1 MSTTA
6 PHAAPLAPLVEPG
19 RELTTAELERYARHL
34 SLPGVGPE
42 GQRRLAEARVL
53 VVGAGGLGSPAL
65 LYLAAAG
72 VGTIGIVDDDVV
84 DTSNLQRQVIHGGP
98 DVGRRKVDSARDTIA
113 DVNPHVR
120 VVEHAVR
127 LDADNALDVLR
138 GYDVVLDGADNFP
151 TRYLV
156 SDAAEVL
163 GLPVVWGSI
172 YRFQG
177 QVSVFWGRPR
187 YASPVPDG
195 AAPSGGGLAV
205 GDAPAPVTGPGD
217 ADARGVTYRDV
228 FPVPPPPGAAPD
240 CATGGVLG
248 AMCGTVGSVMATEAI
263 KLVTGAG
270 TTLLGRLAVYDAL
283 DLTWRQLTVR
293 PDPTREPVSELLVG
307 DDAYAAFCGLAPAA
321 AASGS
326 TAATAADG
334 ARTTS
339 GTTTSG
345 ATTNRATTDGTA
357 TTDDEPAA
365 SGPDV
370 PVEVSAR
377 EAATLLASDGAAPA
391 AYLLDVRE
399 DWEAQMRPVPGA
411 TLVPSGSFLGGSP
424 GAPDTA
430 ARAALADLPTDRP
443 VVVVCAMGARSAR
456 VADVARAAGVDAR
469 SVVGGV
475 PALLPELA
483 VR

>member
-1 MSTTA
+1 MTA
-6 PHAAPLAPLVEPG
+6 ALAPLVAPG
-19 RELTTAELERYARHL
+19 PELTTAELERYARHL
-34 SLPGVGPE
+34 ALPGVGPE
-42 GQRRLAEARVL
+42 GQRRLAAARVL

-98 DVGRRKVDSARDTIA
+98 DVGRRKVDSARDAIA

-120 VVEHAVR
+120 VVEHALR
-127 LDADNALDVLR
+127 LDADHALDVLR

-177 QVSVFWGRPR
+177 QVSVFWGAPR
-187 YASPVPDG
+187 FAVPDAG
-195 AAPSGGGLAV
+195 ES
-205 GDAPAPVTGPGD
+205 
-217 ADARGVTYRDV
+217 RGVTYRDV

-240 CATGGVLG
+240 CATGGVFG
-248 AMCGTVGSVMATEAI
+248 AMCGTLGSVMATEAI

-283 DLTWRQLTVR
+283 DLSWRQLTVR
-293 PDPTREPVSELLVG
+293 ADPTREPVTALLPG
-307 DDAYAAFCGLAPAA
+307 DDAYAAFCGLAPASSGARPVAGERDVTARDA
-321 AASGS
+321 AA
-326 TAATAADG
+326 
-334 ARTTS
+334 
-339 GTTTSG
+339 
-345 ATTNRATTDGTA
+345 
-357 TTDDEPAA
+357 
-365 SGPDV
+365 
-370 PVEVSAR
+370 
-377 EAATLLASDGAAPA
+377 LLGDDGAAP
-391 AYLLDVRE
+391 YLLDVRE
-399 DWEAQMRPVPGA
+399 EWEAQVRPLPGS
-411 TLVPSGSFLGGSP
+411 TLVPSGAFLAGDPSS
-424 GAPDTA
+424 
-430 ARAALADLPTDRP
+430 ALGDLPTDRA
-443 VVVVCAMGARSAR
+443 VLVLCAVGARSAR

-475 PALLPELA
+475 PALLDALA
-483 VR
+483 AAVPPR

>member
-1 MSTTA
+1 MTG
-6 PHAAPLAPLVEPG
+6 AAHPPPLAPLVAPG
-19 RELTTAELERYARHL
+19 PALTAAETERYARHL
-34 SLPGVGPE
+34 ALPGIGPE
-42 GQRRLAEARVL
+42 GQRRLAAARVL

-72 VGTIGIVDDDVV
+72 VGTVGIVDDDVV
-84 DTSNLQRQVIHGGP
+84 DTSNLQRQVIHGGA
-98 DVGRRKVDSARDTIA
+98 DVGRRKVDSARDAIA

-187 YASPVPDG
+187 YAPCGGGPMPDG
-195 AAPSGGGLAV
+195 A
-205 GDAPAPVTGPGD
+205 PAPE
-217 ADARGVTYRDV
+217 ARGVTYRDV

-270 TTLLGRLAVYDAL
+270 TSLFGWLAVYDSL
-283 DLTWRQLTVR
+283 DLSWRQLAVR
-293 PDPTREPVSELLVG
+293 PDPTREPVTALLAG
-307 DDAYAAFCGLAPAA
+307 DDAYASFCGLVPATP
-321 AASGS
+321 ASS
-326 TAATAADG
+326 
-334 ARTTS
+334 
-339 GTTTSG
+339 
-345 ATTNRATTDGTA
+345 
-357 TTDDEPAA
+357 
-365 SGPDV
+365 
-370 PVEVSAR
+370 EVSAR
-377 EAATLLASDGAAPA
+377 EAATLLGGDGAASGRPF
-391 AYLLDVRE
+391 LLDVRE
-399 DWEAQMRPVPGA
+399 DWEAQARPVPGA
-411 TLVPSGSFLGGSP
+411 TLVPSGAFLGAA
-424 GAPDTA
+424 APDV
-430 ARAALADLPTDRP
+430 LGSLPSDRP
-443 VVVVCAMGARSAR
+443 VLVVCAVGARSAR
-456 VADVARAAGVDAR
+456 VADVARAAGLDAR
-469 SVVGGV
+469 SVTGGV
-475 PALLPELA
+475 PALLAELSTTSPTQA
-483 VR
+483 PGPAR

>member
-1 MSTTA
+1 VTSA
-6 PHAAPLAPLVEPG
+6 DALDRSPAAAPRLAPLVAPG
-19 RELTTAELERYARHL
+19 RDLTTEELERYARHL

-42 GQRRLAEARVL
+42 GQRRLAGARVL

-72 VGTIGIVDDDVV
+72 VGTIGIVDDDAV
-84 DTSNLQRQVIHGGP
+84 DVSNLQRQVVHGGA
-98 DVGRRKVDSARDTIA
+98 DVGRLKVDSARDAIA
-113 DVNPHVR
+113 DVNPHVL
-120 VVEHAVR
+120 VVGHAVR

-163 GLPVVWGSI
+163 GIPVVWGSI

-187 YASPVPDG
+187 YVDDAAGDVPGG
-195 AAPSGGGLAV
+195 ARE
-205 GDAPAPVTGPGD
+205 
-217 ADARGVTYRDV
+217 RGVTYRDV

-248 AMCGTVGSVMATEAI
+248 AMCGTVGSVMATEAV

-270 TTLLGRLAVYDAL
+270 STLLGRLAVYDAL

-293 PDPTREPVSELLVG
+293 PDPTREPVTGLLAG
-307 DDAYAAFCGLAPAA
+307 DGAYAAFCGLAPALGRGA
-321 AASGS
+321 AASAPGV
-326 TAATAADG
+326 
-334 ARTTS
+334 
-339 GTTTSG
+339 
-345 ATTNRATTDGTA
+345 
-357 TTDDEPAA
+357 AA
-365 SGPDV
+365 SGVLEGPA
-370 PVEVSAR
+370 EVGAR
-377 EAATLLASDGAAPA
+377 EAAALLADGAAAPSA
-391 AYLLDVRE
+391 PYLLDVRE
-399 DWEAQMRPVPGA
+399 EWEAQVRPVPGA
-411 TLVPSGSFLGGSP
+411 TLVPSGAFLGAAP
-424 GAPDTA
+424 GAPDDA
-430 ARAALADLPTDRP
+430 ARAAVAALPADRP
-443 VVVVCAMGARSAR
+443 VLVVCAVGARSVR

-475 PALLPELA
+475 PALLAELA
-483 VR
+483 AAPPAPR

>member
-1 MSTTA
+1 MTSSGA
-6 PHAAPLAPLVEPG
+6 PDRAAAPPRLAPLVEPG
-19 RELTTAELERYARHL
+19 RELTTEELERYARHL

-42 GQRRLAEARVL
+42 GQRRLAAARVL

-72 VGTIGIVDDDVV
+72 VGTIGIVDDDAV
-84 DTSNLQRQVIHGGP
+84 DTSNLQRQVIHGGA
-98 DVGRRKVDSARDTIA
+98 DVGRRKVDSARDAIA

-120 VVEHAVR
+120 VVAHPVR
-127 LDADNALDVLR
+127 LDAGNALDVLR

-163 GLPVVWGSI
+163 GIPVVWGSI

-177 QVSVFWGRPR
+177 QVSVFWGQPR
-187 YASPVPDG
+187 F
-195 AAPSGGGLAV
+195 AV
-205 GDAPAPVTGPGD
+205 GTAADGAPAPGHGEAP
-217 ADARGVTYRDV
+217 RGVTYRDV

-248 AMCGTVGSVMATEAI
+248 AMCGTVGSVMATEAL

-283 DLTWRQLTVR
+283 DLSWRQLAVR
-293 PDPTREPVSELLVG
+293 PDPTRASVTELLVG
-307 DDAYAAFCGLAPAA
+307 DDAYAAFCGLAPAGRA
-321 AASGS
+321 LAD
-326 TAATAADG
+326 AATDAATGDVTAG
-334 ARTTS
+334 AVRTPS
-339 GTTTSG
+339 
-345 ATTNRATTDGTA
+345 
-357 TTDDEPAA
+357 
-365 SGPDV
+365 
-370 PVEVSAR
+370 EVSAR
-377 EAATLLASDGAAPA
+377 EAAELLAGGYADRSV

-399 DWEAQMRPVPGA
+399 DWEAQVRPVPGA
-411 TLVPSGSFLGGSP
+411 TLVPSGSFLGGAPGSP
-424 GAPDTA
+424 DDA
-430 ARAALADLPTDRP
+430 ARAAVAALPDDRP
-443 VVVVCAMGARSAR
+443 VLVVCAAGARSAR

-475 PALLPELA
+475 PALLAELA
-483 VR
+483 AAPPSPR

>member
-1 MSTTA
+1 M
-6 PHAAPLAPLVEPG
+6 
-19 RELTTAELERYARHL
+19 
-34 SLPGVGPE
+34 
-42 GQRRLAEARVL
+42 
-53 VVGAGGLGSPAL
+53 GAGGLGSPAL

-72 VGTIGIVDDDVV
+72 VGTVGIVDDDVV
-84 DTSNLQRQVIHGGP
+84 DTSNLQRQVVHGGP

-120 VVEHAVR
+120 VVEHGVR
-127 LDADNALDVLR
+127 LDAANALDVLR

-187 YASPVPDG
+187 YVGVPD
-195 AAPSGGGLAV
+195 AVASSGGDVTG
-205 GDAPAPVTGPGD
+205 VTGPAG
-217 ADARGVTYRDV
+217 AGARGVTYRDV

-263 KLVTGAG
+263 KLLTGAG
-270 TTLLGRLAVYDAL
+270 TTLFGRLAVYDAL
-283 DLTWRQLTVR
+283 DLTWRQLAVR
-293 PDPTREPVSELLVG
+293 PDPAREPVSELLAG
-307 DDAYAAFCGLAPAA
+307 DDAYAAFCGLTPAAGAAPAPGA
-321 AASGS
+321 A
-326 TAATAADG
+326 
-334 ARTTS
+334 
-339 GTTTSG
+339 
-345 ATTNRATTDGTA
+345 
-357 TTDDEPAA
+357 
-365 SGPDV
+365 DV
-370 PVEVSAR
+370 PVEIDAH
-377 EAATLLASDGAAPA
+377 EAVTLLAPDGGARPG

-399 DWEAQMRPVPGA
+399 DWEARVRPVPGA

-430 ARAALADLPTDRP
+430 ARAALDDLPTDRP

-483 VR
+483 TTPPSAR